1 MQFHWLNKQNNK
13 NLIVFFAG
21 WSFDYK
27 PFEFLQCNDYD
38 VLFVYDYNEVS
49 NLPDFSEYEHR
60 FLIAWSMGVYVAYGM
75 RDAFIKFDRKI
86 AVNGTPYPVDD
97 EFGIPQKPFILTLKH
112 ARIGLE
118 GKFYQN
124 IFNKEEE
131 FERYMHNSVERDI
144 EDRVSELQVL
154 YKRIQNSLKEYEI
167 FFDKAY
173 ISSYDKIIPTKN
185 QIHFWQ
191 TYNTEFKL
199 LESGH
204 FPYYNFVNWKD
215 LL

>member
-27 PFEFLQCNDYD
+27 PFEFLQCDGCD

-49 NLPDFSEYEHR
+49 ELPDFSEYEHK

-75 RDAFIKFDRKI
+75 RDEFVNFDKKI

-97 EFGIPQKPFILTLKH
+97 EFGIPQKPFILTLRH
-112 ARIGLE
+112 ARVGLE

-124 IFNKEEE
+124 IFNKTDE
-131 FERYMHNSVERDI
+131 FEKYIQNSVERDI
-144 EDRVSELQVL
+144 ENRVSELQVL
-154 YKRIQNSLKEYEI
+154 YNKIQNSPKVYEK
-167 FFDKAY
+167 FYDKAY
-173 ISSYDKIIPTKN
+173 VSLYDKIIPPKN
-185 QIHFWQ
+185 QINFWQ
-191 TYNTEFKL
+191 TNNTEFQK

-204 FPYYNFVNWKD
+204 FPYYNYVDWKD